1 MKTRNS
7 NCRRDRGFTLIEVLI
22 ALVIIAIS
30 LTGMAVTMGTML
42 DNAATLRERTYASWI
57 AQNRI
62 VEMRLANTVPE
73 TGRTSGEVE
82 YANTFWEWR
91 AEVSETGVEN
101 LFRIDV
107 EVSFPGAEESIRKV
121 TGFVGEPI
129 APGQSNRAWMQLGL
143 DGNDNDGDAGVTK

>member
-1 MKTRNS
+1 MQIRS
-7 NCRRDRGFTLIEVLI
+7 SDCRHAQGFTLIEVMI
-22 ALVIIAIS
+22 AMVIISIS
-30 LTGMAVTMGTML
+30 LTGMAVTMGSML
-42 DNAATLRERTYASWI
+42 DNATVLRERTYASWI

-62 VEMRLANTVPE
+62 VEMRLAGTVPE
-73 TGRTSGEVE
+73 TGTTTGEVE

-107 EVSFPGAEESIRKV
+107 EVSFPGAEGSIRKV

-129 APGQSNRAWMQLGL
+129 APGQSNRAWMQLGTE
-143 DGNDNDGDAGVTK
+143 DDAGEAGVRE

>member
-1 MKTRNS
+1 MKTHNS
-7 NCRRDRGFTLIEVLI
+7 DCRRERGFTLIEVMI

-30 LTGMAVTMGTML
+30 LAGMAVTMGGML
-42 DNAATLRERTYASWI
+42 DNAAVLRERTYASWI
-57 AQNRI
+57 AQNKI
-62 VEMRLANTVPE
+62 VEMRLANTIPE
-73 TGRTSGEVE
+73 TGTTSGEVE

-107 EVSFPGAEESIRKV
+107 EVSFPGAEASIRKV

-129 APGQSNRAWMQLGL
+129 APGQSNRAWMQLAPVR
-143 DGNDNDGDAGVTK
+143 DENAGVTE

>member
-1 MKTRNS
+1 MQTRS
-7 NCRRDRGFTLIEVLI
+7 SDWRHAKGFTLIEVMI

-30 LTGMAVTMGTML
+30 LTGMAVTMGSML
-42 DNAATLRERTYASWI
+42 DNATVLRERTYASWI

-62 VEMRLANTVPE
+62 VEMRLAGTVPE
-73 TGRTSGEVE
+73 TGTTTGEVE

-107 EVSFPGAEESIRKV
+107 DVSFPGAEGPIRKV

-129 APGQSNRAWMQLGL
+129 APGQSNRAWMQLGTEA
-143 DGNDNDGDAGVTK
+143 DAGEAGVRE